1 MDDSIAKL
9 RGEFIEK
16 AKAASHAR
24 LKMKKHQALVDLVK
38 SVQPGLR
45 QHLERQWQQ
54 LEQDENTRLEEELK
68 EASDDSS
75 NLAHSNGENIGGN
88 ILERTLYQSLSPML
102 QEAGIEPTPTALQT
116 PQEGAMNM
124 KSRPDVKFHKPNIY
138 LAGSSHMNQNARRE
152 QKRKRHISPHA
163 LNNSDSSGDPDEE
176 IEARPRSK
184 NKKTH
189 PGSQATLDE
198 LEHSGEGSHVA
209 SQAPGVRPTSTSTS
223 TSSPSSSAQTL
234 METTTSHYAS
244 SNRTGLRRATKAQG
258 SYNAKEVFRKLG
270 LSPNLKKSS

>member
-9 RGEFIEK
+9 RGDFIEK
-16 AKAASHAR
+16 AKASSHAR

-45 QHLERQWQQ
+45 QHLERRWQQ

-75 NLAHSNGENIGGN
+75 NLAHSNGEDIDGN

-116 PQEGAMNM
+116 PQEG
-124 KSRPDVKFHKPNIY
+124 
-138 LAGSSHMNQNARRE
+138 SSHMNQNARRE

-163 LNNSDSSGDPDEE
+163 LDNSDSSGDPDEE

-184 NKKTH
+184 NKKLH

-209 SQAPGVRPTSTSTS
+209 SQAPGVRPRSTPTS

-234 METTTSHYAS
+234 MEATTSHYAS
-244 SNRTGLRRATKAQG
+244 SNRSGLRRATKAQG